1 MSAATIWLLRSPR
14 HPEAASL
21 RVVPLTTLTGLED
34 NPTFSP
40 DGEQVAFSWNGARQ
54 DNEDIY
60 VTLVGS
66 SDARRLTSDPS
77 ADTHSTWSPDGR
89 QIASCVSDPA
99 VPPSSSNQRSAVQT
113 AS

>member
-1 MSAATIWLLRSPR
+1 
-14 HPEAASL
+14 
-21 RVVPLTTLTGLED
+21 VPLTTLTGLED

-54 DNEDIY
+54 DNEDIC

-89 QIASCVSDPA
+89 QIASCVSDGTTMRGNHEASISFRSTA
-99 VPPSSSNQRSAVQT
+99 VILVL
-113 AS
+113 